1 MTTPADEGIFDL
13 KPQSDYLG
21 GFVGT
26 GIMAIVQT
34 AFPLLVFQLWKKSEL
49 ENELLNMWYCYAW
62 CAMQATGVVSYGLP
76 ALAFIA
82 SWMFDLNVMER
93 LGYIMLWVTHGGIL
107 ALLGAMTTGIYMIV
121 AMSKY
126 EMSAYTSID
135 EIGIVFAV
143 YTVIQIGFAILAKFT
158 MWDTVMYMISG
169 ELKEICE
176 KYGELCSQYGILEKK
191 DGADASSTGDMSNL
205 AAWTW

>member
-1 MTTPADEGIFDL
+1 
-13 KPQSDYLG
+13 
-21 GFVGT
+21 
-26 GIMAIVQT
+26 
-34 AFPLLVFQLWKKSEL
+34 
-49 ENELLNMWYCYAW
+49 
-62 CAMQATGVVSYGLP
+62 
-76 ALAFIA
+76 
-82 SWMFDLNVMER
+82 MFDLNVMER

-126 EMSAYTSID
+126 EMSAYSTLT
-135 EIGIVFAV
+135 EVGVCFAI

-176 KYGELCSQYGILEKK
+176 KYGELCSDYGVLEKK
-191 DGADASSTGDMSNL
+191 ADATTSSDGDMSNL